1 MSKHTA
7 KGIAKMKRIAAEII
21 SEPKPDT
28 QIKSRSQRITIMGV
42 PQSASDRAIKDDTII
57 CIPSFLPLAL
67 LRTLRLRPRDP
78 LYLPSSLAFF
88 FLLPYNNMA
97 SI

>member
-1 MSKHTA
+1 
-7 KGIAKMKRIAAEII
+7 
-21 SEPKPDT
+21 
-28 QIKSRSQRITIMGV
+28 MGV

-78 LYLPSSLAFF
+78 LCLPSSLAFF